1 MGFQRRL
8 KPFYDLKTK
17 LAVAIKAQDRK
28 HSPKYMRQIK
38 ITTQ

>member
-1 MGFQRRL
+1 MGFQRSL

-17 LAVAIKAQDRK
+17 LAVAIKTQDRK
-28 HSPKYMRQIK
+28 QIK